1 MDNIAIDVKN
11 VSVKFNLAMAK
22 YDGLKEYV
30 INLIK
35 GRVLYQEFQAL
46 LCCSSQV
53 LLQTVTK
60 SYRPI

>member
-30 INLIK
+30 ELTQK
-35 GRVLYQEFQAL
+35 F
-46 LCCSSQV
+46 
-53 LLQTVTK
+53 
-60 SYRPI
+60 

>member
-1 MDNIAIDVKN
+1 MPTENINIYIFKRRDDMDNIAIDVKN

-35 GRVLYQEFQAL
+35 GRD
-46 LCCSSQV
+46 
-53 LLQTVTK
+53 
-60 SYRPI
+60 

>member
-30 INLIK
+30 NLPK
-35 GRVLYQEFQAL
+35 NFEL
-46 LCCSSQV
+46 SH
-53 LLQTVTK
+53 
-60 SYRPI
+60 